1 MGAYMKT
8 IKVVTWTILL
18 SFCLIALGCGGGGA
32 DVRATN
38 TTMGQE
44 LTDLQK
50 AKEQGLI
57 TDDEFE
63 DAKEKI
69 LDRD

>member
-1 MGAYMKT
+1 MKT
-8 IKVVTWTILL
+8 IKIITWTILL
-18 SFCLIALGCGGGGA
+18 SFCLIAAGCGGGGA

-50 AKEQGLI
+50 AKEQGLV

>member
-1 MGAYMKT
+1 MKT
-8 IKVVTWTILL
+8 VKVLTWTILL
-18 SFCLIALGCGGGGA
+18 SFCLISVGCGGGGA
-32 DVRATN
+32 EVKATN

-44 LTDLQK
+44 LTDLQQ
-50 AKEQGLI
+50 AKDQGVI

-69 LDRD
+69 LDRE

>member
-1 MGAYMKT
+1 MNSLKT
-8 IKVVTWTILL
+8 LAWVALL
-18 SFCLIALGCGGGGA
+18 SICLFASGCGGGGA
-32 DVRATN
+32 EVKATS

-50 AKEQGLI
+50 AKDQGLI
-57 TDDEFE
+57 TEEEFE

-69 LDRD
+69 LDRY